1 MSDDNKLQ
9 GLRTHNENL
18 KNQVMQYLQDSLI
31 LLLERK
37 NFADITIT
45 ELCNKAGVSRMA
57 FYGNYNSKDDLFE
70 QIVRSLNKDL
80 VDAVGNPFN
89 RSTGLPWY
97 LNFFTVLS
105 ENMETV
111 KTVFGADRERYRYAL
126 TSVILR
132 TRNLTELQKYQR
144 IIWTGGIVDATLYW
158 IDSGLQLSVNEI
170 ADICYRA
177 LDSILTEYVEY

>member
-1 MSDDNKLQ
+1 MTDNKLQ
-9 GLRTHNENL
+9 GLRNHNQNL

-37 NFADITIT
+37 KFADITIT

-57 FYGNYNSKDDLFE
+57 FYGNYTSKDDLFE

-80 VDAVGNPFN
+80 VDAVGSPFN
-89 RSTGLPWY
+89 RFTGLSWY

-105 ENMETV
+105 ENMDTV

-132 TRNLTELQKYQR
+132 TKHLTELQKYQR
-144 IIWTGGIVDATLYW
+144 IIWMGGIVDATLLW
-158 IDSGLQLSVNEI
+158 IDSGLNLAVDEI
-170 ADICYRA
+170 AEICYRA
-177 LDSILTEYVEY
+177 LDSVLAEYVDS